1 MLLLSA
7 KERDRLVALREITAG
22 ERTQAQVARGLGL
35 SRRHVRRLVRRF
47 EAYGDTAVV
56 HAARGRPPNNCK
68 PAALRAR
75 VLERAR
81 DPLYSDFGPTL
92 LAEHLARDPQIGP
105 LNRHTL
111 RRWMI
116 AEGLWTPRR
125 HKPRHRKCRPRR
137 TAYGELVLLD
147 TSIHPWLEERYQGPL
162 ALIAAI
168 DDATNRVQAR
178 FVERDTGRDNRRFLL
193 DYLSHCGR
201 PQAFYV
207 DQASHF
213 GNARR
218 PRSARRQLQPQAR
231 EAESTHSIIQ
241 RALEAL
247 HVELI
252 FAFSPQAKGRVERL
266 FGSLQDRLVKELR
279 IARVDS
285 LPGANEFLE
294 TTFLPAW
301 NHDFSVPAIAD
312 HDAHRPLPAGVDL
325 LALFA
330 ELDTR
335 VVAHDFTLKFEGQ
348 RLQICAQDASDLKP
362 GDRLTIERRL
372 DGAIRFRHLQR
383 YLDPEPLRP
392 PPSRPASPR
401 KSVAWI
407 PPPEHPW
414 RRGLDLR
421 SAANR

>member
-22 ERTQAQVARGLGL
+22 ERTQAEAARGLGL
-35 SRRHVRRLVRRF
+35 SRRQLRRLVRRF
-47 EAYGDTAVV
+47 EVQGDAAVV
-56 HAARGRPPNNCK
+56 HAARGRPPNNRK
-68 PAALRAR
+68 PEVLREQVLVRAR
-75 VLERAR
+75 E
-81 DPLYSDFGPTL
+81 PLYEDFGPTL
-92 LAEHLARDPQIGP
+92 LAEHLAHDPQIGP

-116 AEGLWTPRR
+116 ADGLWKPHR

-137 TAYGELVLLD
+137 AAVGELVLMD
-147 TSIHPWLEERYQGPL
+147 TSIHPWLEDRYEGPI

-168 DDATNRVQAR
+168 DDATNRVRAH
-178 FVERDTGRDNRRFLL
+178 FVEHDTGRDNRSFLL
-193 DYLSHCGR
+193 NYLEHLGR
-201 PQAFYV
+201 PHAFYV

-218 PRSARRQLQPQAR
+218 PRRSRRDPYPQAR
-231 EAESTHSIIQ
+231 EAEPTHSIIQ

-252 FAFSPQAKGRVERL
+252 FALSPQAKGRVERL
-266 FGSLQDRLVKELR
+266 FGSFQDRLVKELR
-279 IARVDS
+279 VAHVES
-285 LPGANEFLE
+285 LEHANHFLE
-294 TTFLPAW
+294 TAFLPAW
-301 NHDFSVPAIAD
+301 NLDFSVPALAD
-312 HDAHRPLPAGVDL
+312 HDAHRPLPPEADL

-348 RLQICAQDASDLKP
+348 KLQICAQDAGDLKP
-362 GDRLTIERRL
+362 GDRITIERRL
-372 DGAIRFRHLQR
+372 DGAIRFRHHQR

-392 PPSRPASPR
+392 LPSRPDSPR
-401 KSVAWI
+401 RPVAWI
-407 PPPEHPW
+407 PPPDHPW